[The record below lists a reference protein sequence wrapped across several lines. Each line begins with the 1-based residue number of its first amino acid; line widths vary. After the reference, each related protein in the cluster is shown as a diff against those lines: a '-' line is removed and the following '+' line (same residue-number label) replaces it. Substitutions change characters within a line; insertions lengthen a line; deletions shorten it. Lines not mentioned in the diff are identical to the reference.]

1 MKFLDEKYFETANKN
16 REECRKQALVQRNY
30 LTNESTAKYHG
41 RAVYTMFMPKLF
53 SEKETEKFK
62 SIVEMSNRIFN
73 KVIKRYCENAEF
85 RKAFGFS
92 KELEELILLDN
103 GYENVIPVSRIDIFF
118 NEDEKS
124 SDYMNFKF
132 CEINTDGSSAMN
144 EDRELV
150 TAVKKTGVFNEFEKE
165 YELKSFELF
174 DSLVDEFL
182 KIYETYG
189 KKVENPNIV
198 ITDFTENATSEEFK
212 QFKKAFERKNLNCE
226 IVDIRDFE
234 YQNGVLKTPNKMK
247 VDLVYRRAVTA
258 DIMKNY
264 DFIQPFLNAVKD
276 GAVCLM
282 GSFRTQVVHTK
293 TLFEV
298 LCNTK
303 LTSLFLEKD
312 ELEFIENHIPK
323 TFELSREN
331 KLINIDEI
339 KKERK
344 KWIVKPTDSYG
355 SKNVLSGVECENDE
369 EWAEFIDN
377 CLELDDKYIVQ
388 EFITPYRSKNLDF
401 IDGNGFEDIKEYFN
415 LTGLFSYGGKFSG
428 VYSRV
433 AQNEVISTVYS
444 EIALPSFCVSERKN
458 SI

>member
-1 MKFLDEKYFETANKN
+1 MKLLDEEYFKLASKNKKD
-16 REECRKQALVQRNY
+16 CRKQALVQRNY
-30 LTNESTAKYHG
+30 LVNESTAKYHG
-41 RAVYTMFMPKLF
+41 RAVYTLFMPKLF
-53 SEKETEKFK
+53 SRQETEKFEN
-62 SIVEMSNRIFN
+62 IVEMSNRIFN
-73 KVIKRYCENAEF
+73 KVVERYCKNADF
-85 RKAFGFS
+85 RSAFGFS

-103 GYENVIPVSRIDIFF
+103 GYGNVIPVSRIDIFF

-124 SDYMNFKF
+124 QDYMNFKF

-150 TAVKKTGVFNEFEKE
+150 TAVKKTGVFSEFEKQ
-165 YELKSFELF
+165 YDLKSFELF
-174 DSLVDEFL
+174 DSLAEEFVKL
-182 KIYETYG
+182 YQNYD
-189 KKVENPNIV
+189 KKVDNPNIV

-212 QFKKAFERKNLNCE
+212 QFKKAFERRNLNCE
-226 IVDIRDFE
+226 IVDIRE
-234 YQNGVLKTPNKMK
+234 LKYENGVLKTPDGTR
-247 VDLVYRRAVTA
+247 VDLVYRRAVTG

-264 DFIQPFLNAVKD
+264 EFVQPFINAVKD

-282 GSFRTQVVHTK
+282 GSFRTQIVHTK

-298 LCNTK
+298 LCNTE

-312 ELEFIENHIPK
+312 ELDFIEKHIPK

-331 KLINIDEI
+331 NLICIDEI

-388 EFITPYRSKNLDF
+388 EFITPYKSKNLDF

-433 AQNEVISTVYS
+433 AQNEVISTIYS

-458 SI
+458 NI